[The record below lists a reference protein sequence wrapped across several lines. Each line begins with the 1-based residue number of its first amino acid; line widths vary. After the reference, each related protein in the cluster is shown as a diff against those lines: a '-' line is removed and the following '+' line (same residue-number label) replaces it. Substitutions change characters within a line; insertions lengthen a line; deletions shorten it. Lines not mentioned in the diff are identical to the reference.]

1 MRLVFLLLAAS
12 IHAGLPAAA
21 QTAAA
26 GVAPCSDP
34 ATAGPDCEPVE
45 DATNFVPLLGALA
58 PAFGLGAGAALVGAL
73 AGGSSGSSTS
83 DTSGR

>member
-1 MRLVFLLLAAS
+1 MRLFILSLIAS
-12 IHAGLPAAA
+12 LWTGLPVAA
-21 QTAAA
+21 QSAVAAPP
-26 GVAPCSDP
+26 PCSDP
-34 ATAGPDCEPVE
+34 ATAGPDCKPVE